1 VGQDFV
7 HQRRRGAKPIIPR
20 VAGASEPSAARAHP
34 LPTRLAE
41 ALLLAA
47 LLFGSAWLLLAL
59 TRFELGLDQG
69 IYAVVADAMLRGG
82 APYQDAWDFKP
93 PGVYFAYALAR
104 GALGSGMASV
114 RILEAAGVASL
125 FGAFALLSRRFAGGV
140 APGLL
145 AAALAA
151 SGHVWLG
158 FWHTAQPESFGGVLL
173 AWALVLA
180 TTRAL
185 SARAQV
191 LAEAG
196 SGALYAAAALMKPPL
211 GGGILVS
218 AAFAAGAAWRAAP
231 IESRRRAALRPLV
244 AYGVG
249 GSLPLLLVLGYL
261 AAEGALPDLA
271 DALFGFAPA
280 YTRMSFEPDSLR
292 VFLFRAL
299 EFMLFR
305 FSLLHLVGLALLF
318 SLPALAPREREG
330 VTHILGVLGF
340 VLVGVALQGRF
351 FAYHFGAAL
360 HLVALLAGWG
370 LWKLVRVGPRFA
382 LGPLLV
388 AALVWVFAN
397 ANGLSDPVPGGFFT
411 RARTLDTGASRNA
424 PLRRVAAWVAART
437 EPSET
442 LYVWGFEPL
451 LYDLAERR
459 PASRYIYNAPQR
471 APWSRRG
478 ARPALIEELQAAP
491 PAAILVEQGD
501 LHPGTAATDTDS
513 ATELEHFPRLR
524 ALLAEGYVQA
534 ARIDRFTIHLRRDVA
549 ARRPSG

>member
-1 VGQDFV
+1 LL
-7 HQRRRGAKPIIPR
+7 
-20 VAGASEPSAARAHP
+20 VALG
-34 LPTRLAE
+34 L
-41 ALLLAA
+41 
-47 LLFGSAWLLLAL
+47 GSAWLLWAL

-69 IYAVVADAMLRGG
+69 IYAAVADAMLRGG
-82 APYQDAWDFKP
+82 APYRDAWDFKP
-93 PGVYFAYALAR
+93 PGVYFVYALAR
-104 GALGSGMASV
+104 GLFGPGMASV
-114 RILEAAGVASL
+114 RVLEALSVASL
-125 FGAFALLSRRFAGGV
+125 FAAFPILSRRFAGGV

-145 AAALAA
+145 GAALAA

-180 TTRAL
+180 TTRMPGARGQAL
-185 SARAQV
+185 AQ
-191 LAEAG
+191 AAA
-196 SGALYAAAALMKPPL
+196 GALYAAAALMKPPL

-218 AAFAAGAAWRAAP
+218 AAFAAHAAWQAAP
-231 IESRRRAALRPLV
+231 RDARLRAALRPLV
-244 AYGVG
+244 AYGAGGCLPVG
-249 GSLPLLLVLGYL
+249 AVLLYL
-261 AAEGALPDLA
+261 AAKGALPDLA

-280 YTRMSFEPDSLR
+280 YTRMRFEPGSLR
-292 VFLFRAL
+292 VFLFRTL

-305 FSLLHLVGLALLF
+305 FSLLHLIGLALLF
-318 SLPALAPREREG
+318 GLPALARREREG
-330 VTHILGVLGF
+330 VTHVLGVLGF
-340 VLVGVALQGRF
+340 VLVGIALQGSF

-360 HLVALLAGWG
+360 HLVALLAGFG

-382 LGPLLV
+382 LGALGV

-411 RARTLDTGASRNA
+411 RARTLDAGSARNA

-451 LYDLAERR
+451 LYDLAQRR

-471 APWSRRG
+471 APWSRRR
-478 ARPALIEELQAAP
+478 ARPSLMEDLRAAP

-513 ATELEHFPRLR
+513 ATELEKFPLLR
-524 ALLAEGYVQA
+524 AFLAEGYVQA

-549 ARRPSG
+549 ARHPSE

>member
-1 VGQDFV
+1 M
-7 HQRRRGAKPIIPR
+7 
-20 VAGASEPSAARAHP
+20 AGASELSLARARP
-34 LPTRLAE
+34 LRTRLAE

-47 LLFGSAWLLLAL
+47 LLLGSGWLLLAL

-69 IYAVVADAMLRGG
+69 ISAVVADAMLRGG
-82 APYQDAWDFKP
+82 APYQDAWDVKP

-104 GALGSGMASV
+104 GALGPGMVSV

-125 FGAFALLSRRFAGGV
+125 FGAFAILSRRFAGGV

-158 FWHTAQPESFGGVLL
+158 YWHTAQPESFGGVLL

-180 TTRAL
+180 TTRLPGAHAQAL
-185 SARAQV
+185 AH
-191 LAEAG
+191 AG

-211 GGGILVS
+211 GGGILIS
-218 AAFAAGAAWRAAP
+218 AAFAARAAWRAAP
-231 IESRRRAALRPLV
+231 APARRRAALRPLV
-244 AYGVG
+244 AFGVG
-249 GSLPLLLVLGYL
+249 GSLPVLLVLLYL
-261 AAEGALPDLA
+261 AAQGALPALA

-280 YTRMSFEPDSLR
+280 YTRMNFEPGSLR

-299 EFMLFR
+299 EFLLFR

-318 SLPALAPREREG
+318 ALPALASREREG
-330 VTHILGVLGF
+330 VTHVLGVLGF
-340 VLVGVALQGRF
+340 VIVGVALQGRF

-360 HLVALLAGWG
+360 HRVALLAGWG
-370 LWKLVRVGPRFA
+370 LWKLALVGPRFA

-388 AALVWVFAN
+388 AALVWLLAN

-411 RARTLDTGASRNA
+411 RARTLDAGGARNA

-451 LYDLAERR
+451 LYDLAERL

-471 APWSRRG
+471 APWSRG
-478 ARPALIEELQAAP
+478 LARPALMEELRAAP
-491 PAAILVEQGD
+491 PAAILVEKGD
-501 LHPGTAATDTDS
+501 LHPGTAASDTDS
-513 ATELEHFPRLR
+513 ATALEHFPLLR
-524 ALLAEGYVQA
+524 ALLTEDYVQA

-549 ARRPSG
+549 ARRPNG